1 MAAVIKPPKGRQYRV
16 RQSRYEA
23 LKDTNPCRC
32 VVLGSSGAGKD
43 VWLTSFFTDIMA
55 GAYERIYWFS
65 PSCDV
70 DHQMLHVKKFVEE
83 QLQVPIT
90 EKWCYSEWD
99 PEVLWKIMESRGA

>member
-1 MAAVIKPPKGRQYRV
+1 MDAQSHRQARTSTSLCSL
-16 RQSRYEA
+16 QS
-23 LKDTNPCRC
+23 

-70 DHQMLHVKKFVEE
+70 DHQMLHIKRYVEE

-99 PEVLWKIMESRGA
+99 PEVLWKIMEKQTETHGEMFPN